1 MIFFE
6 TAQDKGTVMYERTGT
21 LVREKFKEYLFPS
34 VMTSLA
40 MSLASVVDSMIV
52 GNLLGGEALAAI
64 GLSSPFIFCIN
75 LIYMLFGIGGM
86 TSASIARGARK
97 NETSNGIFSV
107 TMAAGTAVM
116 LLYVIIGQVLMTPVC
131 NTLAA
136 GDRRLAAMT
145 AAYLRPLLFTGPF
158 LMLSSGTALF
168 MRVDG
173 KPKASAMVVMI
184 ANAVNLLL
192 DYTLIRFLHT
202 GIMGAGLST
211 TLGYAA
217 GTVLI
222 APYLFSPERRSFRFV
237 KPGAGLLRE
246 VAGTGLPKGL
256 TQFTSLGRS
265 LVLNSLVMVRIGAV
279 GMSVMTV
286 LVNVL
291 MICNIFVNGTCDA
304 MLPIAGSLYG
314 ERDYYGVRR
323 TAGSARNVL
332 AAACTAL
339 TALLL
344 VFPRVVGTLFGLG
357 TAEEL
362 EVFVPALRLFA
373 VYVPLYA
380 AVVTLQNFYNTTG
393 RRSLASVIA
402 VSDGFVFVCLSAL
415 LFAQV
420 SPNLMWLCYGAG
432 SACTLLVILL
442 LGARIRR
449 REPVHGLLLLHTDN
463 GQENVWDLT
472 IDGTPEQ
479 AAGISER
486 IIAFGKAHGGD
497 EKLMNRVGVAVEE
510 MAMATIHYAHKDAPG
525 SIDIML
531 RLSDQ
536 ELVLRF
542 RDNGTDFNPAAYRA
556 DEEGEVLTDGIKLMM
571 SLADHVD
578 YARQMGF
585 NTTVIRFKCPQL
597 EGSGNTE
604 SMERIW

>member
-1 MIFFE
+1 
-6 TAQDKGTVMYERTGT
+6 MYERTGT
-21 LVREKFKEYLFPS
+21 LIREKFREYLLPS

-97 NETSNGIFSV
+97 NERSDGIFTV
-107 TMAAGTAVM
+107 TMMAGTAAM
-116 LLYVIIGQVLMTPVC
+116 LLYVVIGQVIITPVS
-131 NTLAA
+131 NALAA
-136 GDRRLAAMT
+136 GDGRLAAMT

-158 LMLSSGTALF
+158 LMASSGTALF

-173 KPKASAMVVMI
+173 KPKASSMVVVI

-192 DYTLIRFLHT
+192 DYLLIRFLHT

-211 TLGYAA
+211 TLRYVT
-217 GTVLI
+217 GTVLT
-222 APYLFSPERRSFRFV
+222 APYLCSPQRRTFHFV

-246 VAGTGLPKGL
+246 VVGTGLPKGL
-256 TQFTSLGRS
+256 TQFTSLARS
-265 LVLNSLVMVRIGAV
+265 LVLNSLVMARIGAV

-339 TALLL
+339 TVLFLA
-344 VFPRVVGTLFGLG
+344 FPQTIGTLFGLG

-362 EVFVPALRLFA
+362 GIFIPALRLFA
-373 VYVPLYA
+373 VYVPMYA

-415 LFAQV
+415 LFAYV

-432 SACTLLVILL
+432 SACTLLLILL

-449 REPVHGLLLLHTDN
+449 REAVHGLLLLHTDN
-463 GQENVWDLT
+463 GQETVWDLT
-472 IDGTPEQ
+472 INGTPEQ
-479 AAGISER
+479 AVGISEK
-486 IIAFGKAHGGD
+486 IIAFGRAHGGD

-510 MAMATIHYAHKDAPG
+510 MAMATIHYAHKDDPG
-525 SIDIML
+525 SIDILL
-531 RLSDQ
+531 RLSD
-536 ELVLRF
+536 EALVLRF
-542 RDNGTDFNPAAYRA
+542 RDNGTEFNPVAYRA
-556 DEEGEVLTDGIKLMM
+556 DEEDGVLTDGIQVML
-571 SLADHVD
+571 SLVDHAD

-585 NTTVIRFKCPQL
+585 NTTVIRFKRPRQ
-597 EGSGNTE
+597 EG
-604 SMERIW
+604 